1 MVACKS
7 SFTTIHETEE
17 GYVESFFI
25 VGEISYNIIVPQGH
39 SPKQYSFTTGSCT
52 SKGITCNF
60 VYVDGS
66 VMYFC
71 TSDDVPNKKNIR
83 ETFGDTIVSKRF
95 GREWAAQGLLFDSLL
110 YISDPTDSSFLI
122 KRVVFKDYFYKEGYG
137 LEGYNKKEAVVDG
150 DFGYS
155 EEGYWKDKIGGRT
168 IDYTISIGYYNV
180 SSERKTI
187 FDICI
192 NAFNKNNYVLRTT
205 KE

>member
-1 MVACKS
+1 
-7 SFTTIHETEE
+7 
-17 GYVESFFI
+17 
-25 VGEISYNIIVPQGH
+25 
-39 SPKQYSFTTGSCT
+39 
-52 SKGITCNF
+52 
-60 VYVDGS
+60 
-66 VMYFC
+66 MYFC

-122 KRVVFKDYFYKEGYG
+122 KRVVFKDYFYKEGYE